1 MNDKLNVLFLGGAK
15 RVSLAE
21 HLIDTARRKGLD
33 VEVYSYELDEFVP
46 IASVGTVILGLRW
59 KDENIIPDLLSVIRE
74 KDIHIV
80 LPFVDPAVEIASRLR
95 SICSDV
101 FIPVC
106 REDICKV
113 MFDKQLSVDWFKKYD
128 IPVPQCFSIEN
139 IEFPAILKPRTG
151 SASKGIKIV
160 YSRDDLRNISNLD
173 SYVIQTYIQDGI
185 EFSVDCYVSESRDIV
200 SIVPRIRLEV
210 AGGEVINTR
219 TIKDD
224 VCITLSRKVLQTGQ
238 FIGPVTIQFIRDVA
252 TDKTYIMEINP
263 RLGGGVIASIEAG
276 ANILSTLLDEY
287 LKYPVEPI
295 VSWKENTFM
304 TRYFKEVI
312 FYADNH

>member
-1 MNDKLNVLFLGGAK
+1 M
-15 RVSLAE
+15 
-21 HLIDTARRKGLD
+21 
-33 VEVYSYELDEFVP
+33 
-46 IASVGTVILGLRW
+46 
-59 KDENIIPDLLSVIRE
+59 LS
-74 KDIHIV
+74 
-80 LPFVDPAVEIASRLR
+80 
-95 SICSDV
+95 
-101 FIPVC
+101 
-106 REDICKV
+106 
-113 MFDKQLSVDWFKKYD
+113 
-128 IPVPQCFSIEN
+128 
-139 IEFPAILKPRTG
+139 
-151 SASKGIKIV
+151 
-160 YSRDDLRNISNLD
+160 
-173 SYVIQTYIQDGI
+173 
-185 EFSVDCYVSESRDIV
+185 VSESRDIV

>member
-21 HLIDTARRKGLD
+21 HLMDTAKRKGFE

-46 IASVGTVILGLRW
+46 IASVGTVIPGLRW

-74 KDIHIV
+74 KNIHIV

-95 SICSDV
+95 DICPEV

-106 REDICKV
+106 REDICKI
-113 MFDKQLSVDWFKKYD
+113 MFDKQLSVAWFKKYD
-128 IPVPQCFSIEN
+128 IPVPPCFSIEN

-160 YSRDDLRNISNLD
+160 HSQDDLQNISNLD
-173 SYVIQTYIQDGI
+173 SYVIQAYIQDGI
-185 EFSVDCYVSESRDIV
+185 EFTVDCYISDKQDIV
-200 SIVPRIRLEV
+200 SIVPRVRLEV
-210 AGGEVINTR
+210 AGGEVIKTR

-224 VCITLSRKVLQTGQ
+224 VCISLSRRVLQTGQ
-238 FIGPVTIQFIRDVA
+238 FIGPVTIQFIRDVT

-295 VSWKENTFM
+295 VGWKENTFM

-312 FYADNH
+312 FYANNH